1 MDITIGAGKVHHGSL
16 LEIKGSRYKLQIT
29 RTEDTNAVIELN
41 HLDSGNSTVVGQRVD
56 GELEFAGLLFWA
68 KILDSEGHHG
78 GNG

>member
-16 LEIKGSRYKLQIT
+16 LEIKGSKYKLQIT

-41 HLDSGNSTVVGQRVD
+41 HMESGNSTVVGQRVD

-68 KILDSEGHHG
+68 KILDNEG
-78 GNG
+78 NLTSNS